1 MRSLRSSHT
10 RHGPDSTL
18 PLINI
23 VLLLVLAFMI
33 AGTVDTPL
41 PEGFKALQSTRAEPE
56 TPSAT
61 PTTIVV
67 TQAGEVLLSGDHL
80 SRLDLQTLLASTAKQ
95 NNRLAIKVDSRAMAA
110 TVIKLLS
117 DAEAAGIKHA
127 VVMTIGTER

>member
-80 SRLDLQTLLASTAKQ
+80 NEHDFHALLASTAKQ

-110 TVIKLLS
+110 TVIKLLN

-127 VVMTIGTER
+127 VVMTIGSER